1 MQRMTALLTPCRN
14 TFSAGRLVL
23 RIILLSFITALAAGC
38 AGTRITR
45 VVSNADP
52 AYAKS
57 VGRLFVLAQLPDS
70 GWEPPAMFS
79 FSNSHEG
86 YQENAALFKTTL
98 EIRFRNIGVGC
109 SCAVKTNVELDDNVY
124 VNKMKSFN
132 PDALLIVDCTSAG
145 TKNNVMSTAN
155 FNLSLIDAATGKR
168 FWRAQF
174 LMNISLT
181 FGRKPSGASMADTM
195 FDTLVSQLK
204 QDNMEVFAAVEPL

>member
-1 MQRMTALLTPCRN
+1 MTALLTPRRN
-14 TFSAGRLVL
+14 TFSAGRLTS
-23 RIILLSFITALAAGC
+23 RIILLWFITALAAGC
-38 AGTRITR
+38 AGTRNTRITR
-45 VVSNADP
+45 VTSNADP

-70 GWEPPAMFS
+70 GWAPPAMFS

-86 YQENAALFKTTL
+86 YRENAALFKTTL
-98 EIRFRNIGVGC
+98 ESRFRNIGVGC

-124 VNKMKSFN
+124 VNQMKSFN
-132 PDALLIVDCTSAG
+132 PDALLMVDCASAG

-174 LMNISLT
+174 SMNISLT

-195 FDTLVSQLK
+195 FDTLVRQLK
-204 QDNMEVFAAVEPL
+204 QDNMEVFAPVEPL